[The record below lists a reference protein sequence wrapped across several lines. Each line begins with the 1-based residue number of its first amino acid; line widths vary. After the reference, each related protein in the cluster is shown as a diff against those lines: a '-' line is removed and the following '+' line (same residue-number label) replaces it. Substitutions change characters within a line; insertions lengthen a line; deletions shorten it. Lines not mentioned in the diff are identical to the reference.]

1 MTASL
6 PIPPPLPGAARGAA
20 PASAAS
26 TGSTD
31 PRPDAPEAVP
41 VFFVSDSTG
50 ISAETMGNAL
60 LRQFPSVPF
69 ERHLIPFLRSVEEAR
84 EVREDLDAAMDGA
97 VAPIVFLTVVDEAV
111 REELLRTRAP
121 VVDFVSGHL
130 AQLEAQLGVTGD
142 HAPARLHGVG
152 DSRRYN
158 RRMQAVEFAIEH
170 DDGQS
175 VRAIEKADV
184 VLIAPS
190 RCGKTPTSM
199 YLALMHGIFVANY
212 PLVDEDLAGEVL
224 PGSISAVADRCFG
237 LLTSPERLT
246 AVRSERRASSRY
258 ASLEQTRW
266 ELSRA
271 RRVYDTHGIDFVD
284 SSSKSV
290 EEMSTL
296 ILQSLAR
303 RGTTAR

>member
-1 MTASL
+1 MTADL
-6 PIPPPLPGAARGAA
+6 PIPPPRA
-20 PASAAS
+20 
-26 TGSTD
+26 
-31 PRPDAPEAVP
+31 DATEVP
-41 VFFVSDSTG
+41 VFFISDSTG

-60 LRQFPSVPF
+60 LLQFPTVPF
-69 ERHLIPFLRSVEEAR
+69 ERRLIPFVRTVEEAR
-84 EVREDLDAAMDGA
+84 EVRADLDAAMDGEIQ
-97 VAPIVFLTVVDEAV
+97 PLVFLTVVDEAV
-111 REELLRTRAP
+111 REELRQTRAP
-121 VVDFVSGHL
+121 VIDFVSSHL
-130 AQLEAQLGVTGD
+130 SQLEARLGVAGD

-212 PLVDEDLAGEVL
+212 PLVDEDLADEVL
-224 PGSISAVADRCFG
+224 PQSIAGIADRCFG
-237 LLTSPERLT
+237 LLTSPQRLS
-246 AVRSERRASSRY
+246 AVRSERRADSRY
-258 ASLEQTRW
+258 ASLAQTRW

-271 RRVYDTHGIDFVD
+271 RRVYDVHGIPFVD
-284 SSSKSV
+284 SSNKSV

-303 RGTTAR
+303 RGTSSR

>member
-1 MTASL
+1 
-6 PIPPPLPGAARGAA
+6 
-20 PASAAS
+20 
-26 TGSTD
+26 
-31 PRPDAPEAVP
+31 
-41 VFFVSDSTG
+41 
-50 ISAETMGNAL
+50 
-60 LRQFPSVPF
+60 
-69 ERHLIPFLRSVEEAR
+69 
-84 EVREDLDAAMDGA
+84 
-97 VAPIVFLTVVDEAV
+97 
-111 REELLRTRAP
+111 
-121 VVDFVSGHL
+121 
-130 AQLEAQLGVTGD
+130 
-142 HAPARLHGVG
+142 
-152 DSRRYN
+152 
-158 RRMQAVEFAIEH
+158 MQAVEFAIEH

-224 PGSISAVADRCFG
+224 PGSIAQMADRCFG

-246 AVRSERRASSRY
+246 AVRSERRADSRY
-258 ASLEQTRW
+258 ASLAQTRW

-296 ILQSLAR
+296 ILQSLER